1 MKFLGNI
8 YRAKLNKKIN
18 IAFPRLEAFFDSR
31 AKDE

>member
-8 YRAKLNKKIN
+8 YRAKLNEKIN
-18 IAFPRLEAFFDSR
+18 IAFPRPEVFSESR